1 MKVDVFGKQG
11 CALCQTTKNKI
22 SHFIEKWG
30 CSDKVSLRFVDME
43 TVDGFA
49 EGAFFD
55 VNDVPTTIIV
65 HDSGEMLARWD
76 GVVPPSEDFRKA
88 VEPCPQA

>member
-30 CSDKVSLRFVDME
+30 CAGKVNLRFVDLE
-43 TVDGFA
+43 TVDGLA

-55 VNDVPTTIIV
+55 VSDVPTTIV
-65 HDSGEMLARWD
+65 HKSGETLARWD
-76 GVVPPSEDFRKA
+76 GVIPPSEDFRKA
-88 VEPCPQA
+88 VECCQQA